1 MYFKPLISFM
11 TACVV
16 LVFTNTAFSNVQ
28 ECGPQSKKT
37 DQIYKVNGNDNI
49 LMSAPGGLGRKL
61 INKKATTVLG
71 STHYQTLDYSVTV
84 REECNESGWSKVR
97 VTDPEWLID
106 SHMGWVP
113 ASVLRRPQINSAGQ
127 EEFVEADFSWNERT
141 SPYKEII
148 VAGVNKAH
156 HEIENCKKMEPG
168 SVGLDPI
175 KSTATEPVFY
185 VVCGE
190 YENLSSVFFSKSE
203 VEKSLPAKTQV
214 EKIQ

>member
-1 MYFKPLISFM
+1 M
-11 TACVV
+11 TACVA
-16 LVFTNTAFSNVQ
+16 LVSTNAAFSNVQ
-28 ECGPQSKKT
+28 ECGPQSIKT
-37 DQIYKVNGNDNI
+37 GQIYKVNGNDNV
-49 LMSAPGGLGRKL
+49 LMSAPGGLGQKL
-61 INKKATTVLG
+61 INEKATAVLG

-84 REECNESGWSKVR
+84 KEECNESGWSKVR

-127 EEFVEADFSWNERT
+127 EEFVEADFRWNERT
-141 SPYKEII
+141 APYKEII
-148 VAGVNKAH
+148 IAGVNKVH
-156 HEIENCKKMEPG
+156 HEIENCKKIEPG

-175 KSTATEPVFY
+175 KSTAAEPVFH

-190 YENLSSVFFSKSE
+190 GENLFSVFFSKSE
-203 VEKSLPAKTQV
+203 VEKSSPAKKQM